1 MDSRLTPMVGP
12 ALALVAGAAWAQSA
26 VMLPVGPLMALLA
39 FSIVP
44 RREWCLLLAG
54 TVVGCLLVQLED
66 PFPTGV
72 GVVAVDPGQVVTL
85 AVRVGGHWRRDDLGW
100 RAPVAIDHL
109 WRRQE
114 LARGPAEALLTL
126 PGSDQ
131 PPAYGSVLR
140 LRATLARGSV
150 YANGGPPRP
159 TRWRIVLPS
168 RKLLQVEG
176 AGSWLHRAS
185 TWLRGRAEGVLDAAD
200 KRPGL
205 GLARALLL
213 GDSSQIDEETLL
225 GLRRSGLAHLLAVS
239 GLHIGLVAGL
249 ALCLGRWLPVTV
261 AWRRRLAVALAAVLI
276 CFYLLLVGP
285 RSSALRAA
293 LMGCI
298 ALAALAGERRG
309 SSLNH
314 WAWAMVVL
322 VVLRPTVVGDLA
334 FRLTLSATAGIIIL
348 SPRLAARWQGLPG
361 WLARPLAVS
370 VAAQLS
376 VLPWTVPAFGQLSP
390 LAPLFNLLAV
400 PWMALALAGSGCWMV
415 VAAWSP
421 KAGLALQPALD
432 FFAAPFAWPT
442 MLELPRLSLGLSMP
456 LSGSLALA
464 CLGFVVAWWPRRALI
479 LGVVAGL
486 IVVAGL
492 GIRTLVQAPEE
503 RSLELVM
510 IDVGQ
515 GDAIL
520 LRDGSEAVLVD
531 GGGWRRGNLG
541 LHVLVPALR
550 ELGIGHL
557 RAVVLT
563 HPDLDHCGGLVDLV
577 ALIPVDEIWSAP
589 GWPLS
594 GCAGQLYR
602 LGRTRQRPL
611 WTGETVAFGRWSFLV
626 LNPPPRRGEF
636 ADGARAGGIRPVR
649 RRAPVS
655 DNDRSLVLLASA
667 VGRTVLLTGDI
678 SAMTERQVVARI
690 PPNVVRLDVLKVAHH
705 GSRSSTSRHF
715 LDRLRPR
722 LGLISAGVDNRYHH
736 PTSTVLGR
744 LRQHRVQVLRT
755 DRQGRITV
763 TFDDAGAMSV
773 RWVGR

>member
-1 MDSRLTPMVGP
+1 LAPMVGP
-12 ALALVAGAAWAQSA
+12 ALAVVAGAAWVHSG
-26 VMLPVGPLMALLA
+26 VVLPVGPLVALLA
-39 FSIVP
+39 LCIAT
-44 RREWCLLLAG
+44 RRGWGLLLAG
-54 TVVGCLLVQLED
+54 VVVGCLLAQLED
-66 PFPTGV
+66 SAARGAGV
-72 GVVAVDPGQVVTL
+72 TSVAPGQVVTL
-85 AVRVGGHWRRDDLGW
+85 SARVRDHWRRDDSGW
-100 RAPVAIDHL
+100 RAPVAIDRL
-109 WRRQE
+109 LRRHQ
-114 LARGPAEALLTL
+114 LAPGPAEALLTL
-126 PGSDQ
+126 PGSAE
-131 PPAYGSVLR
+131 PPAYGSRVR
-140 LRATLARGSV
+140 LRATLARGSG
-150 YANGGPPRP
+150 YANGGVSRP
-159 TRWRIVLPS
+159 TRWRIYLPS

-185 TWLRGRAEGVLDAAD
+185 TFLRGRAEGVLDVATE
-200 KRPGL
+200 RPGL

-213 GDSSQIDEETLL
+213 GDSSQIDEATLL

-249 ALCLGRWLPVTV
+249 ALFFGRWLPLS
-261 AWRRRLAVALAAVLI
+261 ALWRRRLAVALAAALI
-276 CFYLLLVGP
+276 GLYLLLVGP
-285 RSSALRAA
+285 RPSALRAA

-298 ALAALAGERRG
+298 ALAALVGERRG

-314 WAWAMVVL
+314 WAWAMLTLVL
-322 VVLRPTVVGDLA
+322 LKPSVVGDLG
-334 FRLTLSATAGIIIL
+334 FRLTLSATAGIVIL
-348 SPRLAARWQGLPG
+348 APRFVARWQGLPG

-400 PWMALALAGSGCWMV
+400 PWMALALAGSGCWMM

-421 KAGLALQPALD
+421 KAGLALLPALD
-432 FFAAPFAWPT
+432 VLAAPFAWPT

-464 CLGFVVAWWPRRALI
+464 CLGFVVVWWPRRALI

-492 GIRTLVQAPEE
+492 GIRSLVQAPEE

-541 LHVLVPALR
+541 LHVLLPALR

-577 ALIPVDEIWSAP
+577 ALMPVDEIWSAP

-636 ADGARAGGIRPVR
+636 ADGARAGGTRPVR

-655 DNDRSLVLLASA
+655 DNDRSLVLLAST

-705 GSRSSTSRHF
+705 GSRSSTSRRF

-736 PTSTVLGR
+736 PSSTVLGR

-763 TFDDAGAMSV
+763 TFDDAGAMTA